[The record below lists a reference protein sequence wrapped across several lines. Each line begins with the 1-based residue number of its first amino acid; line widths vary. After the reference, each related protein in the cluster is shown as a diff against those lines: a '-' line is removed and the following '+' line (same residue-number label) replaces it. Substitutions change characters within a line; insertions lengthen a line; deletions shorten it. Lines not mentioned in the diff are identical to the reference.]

1 MGCGQ
6 SSTKADTNAPPSL
19 DVSKL
24 ATSLGSNNLIKSNP
38 IEPSFPALLRQNES
52 ASVVKNNLS
61 VNNVRLKPSPSSS
74 PRSEKKFSTEVPH
87 KKSSKKHPNVQAVL
101 DNDEK
106 QSQSAPP
113 SVPTSASRY
122 SPIPNNRILPI
133 NSGKLTPKRPRTPQ
147 LTIKAAILI
156 QKWYRRC
163 LARLEARRRATWTI
177 FTALEYAGEQDQLKL
192 YNFFSD
198 IITVMISQENTN
210 KTIGLPGP
218 KICNALAEY
227 SAIPSIDEAEKDRKL
242 WEATNPELFKVEKS
256 YKGPFISMPLKKA
269 HVESMIDHFKAN
281 KTLHPRFLLMILHEA
296 RKLLKTF
303 PTIVHLSTSLS
314 RQVTV
319 CGDLHGK
326 FDDLSIILYK
336 NGFPSV
342 DNPYVFNGDFVD
354 RGGQSIEVLT
364 ILLSLLILNPT
375 AVTLNRGN
383 HEDHIMNLR
392 YGFVKELMTK
402 YKDTASQIIRLLED
416 IYSWL
421 PLGTVIDNDIF
432 VTHGGISDKTDL
444 NVLKKIP
451 RNLYLSVLRPP
462 IVESKENGKKTV
474 NVDEWRQM
482 LDVLWSDP
490 KQQNGC
496 WPNVFRGG
504 GSYFGADITKK
515 FLEKHGL
522 RLLVRSH
529 ECKYE
534 GYEYMHDKTCLTV
547 FSASNYYETGSN
559 RGAYVKFLGAE
570 KQAHFVQ
577 YMASKI
583 HKKTTVRERLSVV
596 EQSAIRDLR
605 EKLVSFNRELQAEF
619 SFHDPGNTGL
629 ISVHK
634 WCTCVENI
642 TGLNIPWRGLA
653 NRLVKMTDDGK
664 EVFYKQF
671 PAVILGNNDLDQSP
685 QMTESNGVTETLYRH
700 KNVLETLFR
709 FMDKDNSGLVSMKE
723 FLEACQVLGQYTKTT
738 LSPGYLEQI
747 AKSIDFNKDGFI
759 DLNELLEAF
768 RLVDKQIG

>member
-6 SSTKADTNAPPSL
+6 SSTK
-19 DVSKL
+19 
-24 ATSLGSNNLIKSNP
+24 
-38 IEPSFPALLRQNES
+38 NERT
-52 ASVVKNNLS
+52 VV
-61 VNNVRLKPSPSSS
+61 
-74 PRSEKKFSTEVPH
+74 
-87 KKSSKKHPNVQAVL
+87 Q
-101 DNDEK
+101 
-106 QSQSAPP
+106 P
-113 SVPTSASRY
+113 SVDV
-122 SPIPNNRILPI
+122 
-133 NSGKLTPKRPRTPQ
+133 
-147 LTIKAAILI
+147 TIKAAILI

-198 IITVMISQENTN
+198 VLTVMTTQE
-210 KTIGLPGP
+210 PGNGVNGVLG
-218 KICNALAEY
+218 KKFSNALAEY
-227 SAIPSIDEAEKDRKL
+227 SSTPSDEAEKDRKL
-242 WEATNPELFKVEKS
+242 RDATNPDLFKVEKS
-256 YKGPFISMPLKKA
+256 YKGPVITLPLKKS
-269 HVESMIDHFKAN
+269 HVEAMIDHFKSN
-281 KTLHPRFLLMILHEA
+281 KTLHPHFLLMILHEA
-296 RKLLKTF
+296 RKLLKSF
-303 PTIVHLSTSLS
+303 PTIIHLSTSLS

-336 NGFPSV
+336 NGFPSI

-354 RGGQSIEVLT
+354 RGGQSIEVLI
-364 ILLSLLILNPT
+364 ILLSLQILNPT

-402 YKDTASQIIRLLED
+402 YKDSASQIIRVLED

-444 NVLKKIP
+444 EVLKKIP
-451 RNLYLSVLRPP
+451 RNMYLSVLRPP
-462 IVESKENGKKTV
+462 IVESKESGKKSV
-474 NVDEWRQM
+474 NVEEWRQM
-482 LDVLWSDP
+482 LDLLWSDP

-504 GSYFGADITKK
+504 GSYFGADVTKN
-515 FLEKHGL
+515 FLQKHGL
-522 RLLVRSH
+522 KLLVRSH

-534 GYEYMHDKTCLTV
+534 GYEYMHDKTCLTI

-559 RGAYVKFLGAE
+559 RGAYVKFLGAD
-570 KQAHFVQ
+570 KQPHFVQ

-605 EKLVSFNRELQAEF
+605 EKLVSFNTELQAEF
-619 SFHDPGNTGL
+619 ILHDPGNTGL
-629 ISVHK
+629 IAVHK
-634 WCTCVENI
+634 WCQVVESI

-664 EVFYKQF
+664 EVFYRQF
-671 PAVILGNNDLDQSP
+671 PAVILGKDESTASP
-685 QMTESNGVTETLYRH
+685 QISSNGVTETLYRH
-700 KNVLETLFR
+700 KSALETLFR

-723 FLEACQVLGQYTKTT
+723 FLEACQVLGQYTKTN
-738 LSPGYLEQI
+738 LSATYIEQI

-768 RLVDKQIG
+768 RLVDKSQS